1 MFLLALAPI
10 PGDFF
15 SGGFGASV
23 PVLSDAGDSM
33 SRLSQGPAP
42 QSLIAT
48 AARLRAED
56 GSMGCHQALRRA
68 AERMGIHLSE
78 ANLAVD
84 CERLEQETR
93 QYQLLFRPE
102 QASNLSRL
110 RGEAL
115 SAMGFLEAFHPRIV
129 GSVLSGTADLGATV
143 TLHVFSDA
151 PEDVMLHLMH
161 YNVPFSESER
171 NYRYGSGRNRRA
183 PVFSFEANGV
193 PFDVVVFPVQ
203 GQREAPVSA
212 GRPMQRASDQ
222 QLRALMTE
230 AD

>member
-1 MFLLALAPI
+1 M
-10 PGDFF
+10 PG
-15 SGGFGASV
+15 V
-23 PVLSDAGDSM
+23 SDTGDPM
-33 SRLSQGPAP
+33 SKHSQGPAP
-42 QSLIAT
+42 QSLIAA
-48 AARLRAED
+48 AARMRAED
-56 GSMGCHQALRRA
+56 ASVGCHQALQRA
-68 AERMGIHLSE
+68 AERMGVHLSE

-102 QASNLSRL
+102 QVSNLSRL
-110 RGEAL
+110 RDEAL
-115 SAMGFLEAFHPRIV
+115 AAMSFLEAFHPRIV

-143 TLHVFSDA
+143 TLHVFADA

-161 YNVPFSESER
+161 YDVPFSESER
-171 NYRYGSGRNRRA
+171 TYRYGSGRNRRV

-193 PFDVVVFPVQ
+193 PFDVAVFPVK

-222 QLRALMTE
+222 QLRALM
-230 AD
+230 ADID